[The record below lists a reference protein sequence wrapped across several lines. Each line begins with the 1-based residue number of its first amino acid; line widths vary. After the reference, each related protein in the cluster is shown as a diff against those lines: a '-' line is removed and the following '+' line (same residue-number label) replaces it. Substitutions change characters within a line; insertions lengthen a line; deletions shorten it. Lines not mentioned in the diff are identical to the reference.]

1 MRRTIAFTLAFLA
14 APGVF
19 ANCPAT
25 AAKVQGLLPREG
37 ASGVPINGVAAFGTF
52 PLFAPYDPAVVIS
65 SGGTPVTGGIVTGPG
80 GSWIY
85 RPDSLLSPGTTYSL
99 SIMDLSTA
107 GTGIP
112 STSSFTTGTAED
124 LVDPVLTGAPTL
136 TLGDYVDAV
145 EEGGGCTRPGYWS
158 LHVAWDPALDTSPL
172 LYALD
177 VDLVDKQPEFAPGV
191 PQKGVIT
198 TANQIDLRVPQNSDA
213 TVFVYAIDAAGR
225 QGHSQPATITLPVPP
240 QHSKHGCSCAID
252 ESSARAPLG
261 LALAGLALLAFR
273 RRARPG

>member
-1 MRRTIAFTLAFLA
+1 M
-14 APGVF
+14 
-19 ANCPAT
+19 
-25 AAKVQGLLPREG
+25 
-37 ASGVPINGVAAFGTF
+37 PINGVAAFGTF

-65 SGGTPVTGGIVTGPG
+65 SGGTPVVGGIITGPG

-107 GTGIP
+107 GTGIA
-112 STSSFTTGTAED
+112 SSSSFTTGTAED

-158 LHVAWDPALDTSPL
+158 LHVAWDPAVDTSPL

-240 QHSKHGCSCAID
+240 QHSKHGCSCALGD
-252 ESSARAPLG
+252 PEAGAPFAWM
-261 LALAGLALLAFR
+261 LAAAGLALLALR
-273 RRARPG
+273 RHRARAE